1 MLVLEIT
8 SMRVPLKKGQTP
20 RQEEE
25 GSQRKRKKEAE
36 YKGVSLLDWFVFNRI
51 YLFLQ
56 APLFSLSLSLS
67 TFSLYLYIN
76 KLAEQTRKEGRQA
89 GKEK

>member
-1 MLVLEIT
+1 MGMVLVLEIT
-8 SMRVPLKKGQTP
+8 STRLPLKKSQTP
-20 RQEEE
+20 REEEE

-56 APLFSLSLSLS
+56 APLFSLYFPLS
-67 TFSLYLYIN
+67 FSLYLYIN
-76 KLAEQTRKEGRQA
+76 KA
-89 GKEK
+89 